1 MTGQDYCYMQTFNTR
16 TGLPSNNISGMA
28 QDSHGL
34 MWIATW
40 NGLCCYDGY
49 QFTTFRTPDDGS
61 AVLTTNRIDK
71 IRIDSVDNIWLF
83 THDNHYYLFD
93 THTCRYQNLPDTVT
107 NNINYPADYV
117 RKVNANSGRGW
128 RISDERQLM
137 IDNTVTLIGSAA
149 DLQPKIEHHFIDRQ
163 QNLWFNSARG
173 LSQLTIRKQ
182 RTQFV
187 DVRAGERVRSVCC
200 RHDGSVWAG
209 TMEGYLAVFD
219 SDGHLQGWLS
229 PQGTIVGSSVR
240 FSQHI
245 YALFEDSQHR
255 LWIGTKGAGLY
266 ILDAQGRLT
275 HLMPDKENAYSI
287 NSAEIYDFDEDASG
301 NIWIATFSGGVNVC
315 AMPELRFIHCN
326 NDLRH
331 YPKEQFR
338 KVRRITH
345 TADGLVIAST
355 TSGLLTIDAGKKA
368 DWSKARIQTA
378 CHEQDN
384 TASLRTNDVMQTLV
398 TRNGVIYVATL
409 GGGIQQVT
417 LNSLRS
423 GRPQFSWMD
432 YLNTTAG
439 NVQSLT
445 EDKTGNIWICRDMS
459 IECYQPVSQNLIRYG
474 ANSMAGEIEM
484 AEAMSAV
491 DGKGDIWL
499 PANDGMVTFTP
510 QDMQPSQYRP
520 DIVFTGLLYQ
530 GERTTHPLLYRPSLT
545 LNPQQRNL
553 TVTFAAIDYSD
564 NDLVQYAYR
573 MDNSQQWNYI
583 GTTPRISFSDLPPGH
598 HTLVVKS
605 TNSDGVWVDN
615 DTQLVIDVT
624 PTLWERTWVRVI
636 CLLLVIVLS
645 TWAVMRYLRHRQ
657 HERERE
663 QRLES
668 ILRQY
673 RELNEDKS
681 PLNPSPSTFNPSPST
696 LNPSP
701 STINPSPSTFN
712 PSPSTI
718 NPSPPTLHPHYTLS
732 EPVIENPDEKMTN
745 QLMAYIE
752 EHMADEDLKI
762 DQMAEAVGMSR
773 TVLYGKIK
781 QLMGVS
787 PSDFLRQ
794 VRMQRAEQLIAK
806 SKMSIAEVAYAVGF
820 SDPKYFTKCF
830 KKETGMTPSEYRNAL

>member
-345 TADGLVIAST
+345 TAEGLVIAST

-417 LNSLRS
+417 LKSLRS

-564 NDLVQYAYR
+564 NALVQYAYR

-673 RELNEDKS
+673 RELNDAQT
-681 PLNPSPSTFNPSPST
+681 PQHLT
-696 LNPSP
+696 
-701 STINPSPSTFN
+701 
-712 PSPSTI
+712 
-718 NPSPPTLHPHYTLS
+718 PTTQHQSSNTQHPNYTLS

-830 KKETGMTPSEYRNAL
+830 KKETGKTPSEYRNAL